1 MAGVVDGR
9 VTRPQA
15 AALLAFVCCRGMDTA
30 ETLALT
36 RAMTASG
43 PTLRWPGIEGPFVD
57 KHSTGGVGDK
67 TSLVLAPLWAE
78 LGLRVPMI
86 SGRGLGHTGGTLD
99 KLEAVPGYRVQL
111 PVDALQRQ
119 LAGVGCFIAGQ
130 TAGLCPADA
139 VLYGLRDETST
150 VPSIP
155 LIVASILSKKLAEGL
170 DRLVLDVK
178 YGSGAFMRDRAQA
191 EALAA
196 ALVEVG
202 EGAGVSTRAVLS
214 PMHAPLGEAV
224 GNAVEVEEARRCL
237 RGEGPADLRA
247 LVIEL
252 AEHPG
257 AAAALDAGRALPRF
271 DAMLRAQG
279 GDPAAPLL
287 GLDAVKTLVMEASD
301 DGRVTRVDALQ
312 VGLAAFELGAGRRRA
327 DEVVHPGV
335 GLRVKVKPGD
345 EVVRGQPLV
354 EVLHAERGLDEALRL
369 LSAAL
374 RLEPAGG

>member
-1 MAGVVDGR
+1 VAGVVDGR

-111 PVDALQRQ
+111 PVDALRRQ

-139 VLYGLRDETST
+139 ILYGLRDETST

-202 EGAGVSTRAVLS
+202 EGAGVSTRAALS

-224 GNAVEVEEARRCL
+224 GNAVEVEEALRCL

-247 LVIEL
+247 LVLEL

-271 DAMLRAQG
+271 EAMLRAQG

-327 DEVVHPGV
+327 DEAVHPGV

-354 EVLHAERGLDEALRL
+354 EVLHADRGLDEALRL